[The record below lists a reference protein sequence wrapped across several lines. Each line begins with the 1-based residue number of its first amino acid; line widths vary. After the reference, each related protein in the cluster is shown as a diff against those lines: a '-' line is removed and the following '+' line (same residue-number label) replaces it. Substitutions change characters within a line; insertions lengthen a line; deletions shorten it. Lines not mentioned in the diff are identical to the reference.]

1 MQWKTVI
8 LDSDNWALGSSDI
21 KSVLHW
27 AIKDKPWLV
36 VRTFGFNGQLP
47 VAPIQLKSLNW
58 KDAETNTGAAP
69 DKAKQLSALLLSAR
83 IKVFTELHYRLRAS
97 KENLGIED
105 TDETLVQFHQYL
117 SSFGIIP
124 GEHTPDSRIQYE
136 NRIKLLG
143 DLEKIKA
150 KIIDQGLAAKS
161 KEEFDAVRTEME
173 RMFFTNILL

>member
-8 LDSDNWALGSSDI
+8 LDSDNWALGASDI
-21 KSVLHW
+21 KAVLHW

-36 VRTFGFNGQLP
+36 VRTFGFNSSAPSTP
-47 VAPIQLKSLNW
+47 VQLKSLNW
-58 KDAETNTGAAP
+58 KDAEINSGAEP
-69 DKAKQLSALLLSAR
+69 DRSKQLLGLLMSAR

-97 KENLGIED
+97 RENLGIDD
-105 TDETLVQFHQYL
+105 TDESIVQLHQYL
-117 SSFGIIP
+117 ASFGIIP
-124 GEHTPDSRIQYE
+124 GEHTPDSRIEYE

-143 DLEKIKA
+143 DLEKIKT
-150 KIIDQGLAAKS
+150 KIIDQALAAKS